1 MLVGLVR
8 SLARDKSGASTA
20 EYALLLG
27 VVGTGFVL
35 ASFNLGH
42 AIATSLEESAS
53 LFSPRPE
60 LAAAAAAAAA
70 AGSPGQD
77 EVADKSR
84 STEEPLPGAGAAK
97 GAGLAKAGKAAKGGP
112 RRDARMNAVH
122 RASK

>member
-1 MLVGLVR
+1 MILGLVR
-8 SLARDKSGASTA
+8 SFARDRSGASTA

-60 LAAAAAAAAA
+60 LAAAAAAS
-70 AGSPGQD
+70 AGHD
-77 EVADKSR
+77 EGADKSG
-84 STEEPLPGAGAAK
+84 STEEPLPGAGTEK
-97 GAGLAKAGKAAKGGP
+97 GAGLAKAGKAGTP
-112 RRDARMNAVH
+112 RDSGRNAAH
-122 RASK
+122 QAGK

>member
-8 SLARDKSGASTA
+8 SLARDRSGASTA

-70 AGSPGQD
+70 ASPSQD
-77 EVADKSR
+77 EAADKSG
-84 STEEPLPGAGAAK
+84 STEEPLPGAGSAK

-112 RRDARMNAVH
+112 PRDPGMNAAH
-122 RASK
+122 QTGK